1 MGLAQSKLQC
11 VYLPAQSGKTRKVED
26 LIIRYKE
33 LAGDLENE
41 PCLNIFVSANNL
53 MLTKQTETRMRL
65 DLGTPQED
73 EDAVIEGNIMSWTSG
88 EKKCNISTDALA
100 WKIVTNEI
108 EMVVLCSNGIRMKY
122 LDELIRKLSTSQLF
136 TKKINIW
143 IDEADKN
150 VKLWTKYEKTAEL
163 PLVNRVTLVSATFD
177 SVFAKYGKMF
187 VLGYSETFPPCY
199 RSLPDCE
206 KIIINEGGDNES
218 YVRYVIDSNREY
230 FTLPGI
236 RAFIP
241 GDVKTVTHDAIANF
255 LHDELGYAVAVINGT
270 RKVILVPGQ
279 EDPIDLT
286 PFLSSTV
293 TEEFNQQL
301 ALLYKEHNLHRF
313 PFAITGR
320 FCIER
325 GITFQCKATAEHPG
339 FLFDVGILSN
349 IIDKA
354 TAYQTMARMFGNVGN
369 FPEYKPV
376 RIYST
381 QFMFDNIE
389 KEEFCAKNVAKQVEG
404 GGGMVGKEE
413 LLTASQKEKVA
424 AKENEEAKWNLYLE
438 EFNTFASAREFM
450 KLKKARCVTQAEL
463 DKKKDGEF
471 YTSSTTKKRAVLLYA
486 EVDKEIKSQ
495 SKLSMLDPGEGN
507 SYGRVTVCYKNK
519 EDSSSAVFICKVITR
534 K

>member
-1 MGLAQSKLQC
+1 MGIAQSKLQC

-33 LAGDLENE
+33 LSDDLDNE
-41 PCLNIFVSANNL
+41 PCLNIFISANNL
-53 MLTKQTETRMRL
+53 MLTKQTETRMSK
-65 DLGTPQED
+65 DLGTPHDD

-88 EKKCNISTDALA
+88 EKKCNISSDALA
-100 WKIVTNEI
+100 WKILTNEV

-122 LDELIRKLSTSQLF
+122 LDELIRKLSTSRLF
-136 TKKINIW
+136 TKQINIW

-187 VLGYSETFPPCY
+187 VLGYKETFPTCY
-199 RSLPDCE
+199 KSLPDCE
-206 KIIINEGGDNES
+206 KIEINEGGDNES
-218 YVRYVIDSNREY
+218 YVRHVINSNMEY
-230 FTLPGI
+230 FTTPGL

-241 GDVKTVTHDAIANF
+241 GDVKTVTHDVIANF

-270 RKVILVPGQ
+270 RKVILVPG
-279 EDPIDLT
+279 EEPIDLT

-293 TEEFNQQL
+293 TEEFNHQL
-301 ALLYKEHNLHRF
+301 ALVYKTRELHRF
-313 PFAITGR
+313 PFAVTGR

-325 GITFQCKATAEHPG
+325 GITFQCKAMAEHPG

-349 IIDKA
+349 ITDKA

-381 QFMFDNIE
+381 QFMFANIE
-389 KEEFCAKNVAKQVEG
+389 KEEYCAKNVAKQVQG
-404 GGGMVGKEE
+404 GGGLVGKEE
-413 LLTASQKEKVA
+413 LQTVFIKKKVIVKPHKIFDTKEEAIDFGEKTLKITFRPKKDPDGTYKAPKTFRDKDGNNPTVDSIIKRWYGLA
-424 AKENEEAKWNLYLE
+424 DKENPKPRMVVTNEGKW
-438 EFNTFASAREFM
+438 
-450 KLKKARCVTQAEL
+450 CVYW
-463 DKKKDGEF
+463 K
-471 YTSSTTKKRAVLLYA
+471 STN
-486 EVDKEIKSQ
+486 
-495 SKLSMLDPGEGN
+495 PN
-507 SYGRVTVCYKNK
+507 
-519 EDSSSAVFICKVITR
+519 
-534 K
+534 